1 MKNNPI
7 CSLRSFLAQLV
18 PTPSRARLTQIDL
31 SDPGKARVAARRDR
45 AYSHASALPPQLRPT
60 VAARVQPA
68 STSRQKKCMLCTP
81 WASEDTFEEL
91 TLGFECSFMSVLH
104 RQSVYVQL
112 GRSRALKR
120 LDVCWSSLV
129 PRIDYGAEQL
139 GNLVSLQE
147 FSWRFGQFTVPDAA
161 VVQMLVQ
168 VAPELWRI
176 RIGWG

>member
-18 PTPSRARLTQIDL
+18 PTPSHARLTQIDL
-31 SDPGKARVAARRDR
+31 SDPGKARVATRRDR
-45 AYSHASALPPQLRPT
+45 AYSHPSALPPQLQPT

-68 STSRQKKCMLCTP
+68 SGVIPRLTARHPRARHEPGPGRGSALLRARVPQVARRKCVLCTP

-91 TLGFECSFMSVLH
+91 TLGLECSFMSVLH

-112 GRSRALKR
+112 GQSRALKR

-139 GNLVSLQE
+139 RN
-147 FSWRFGQFTVPDAA
+147 
-161 VVQMLVQ
+161 
-168 VAPELWRI
+168 
-176 RIGWG
+176 